1 MSYTRRLRI
10 EFSGEQTDLE
20 VVLPDDATVA
30 TLADLLGAST
40 EDLMVDGRVV
50 PPWSTL
56 ADADVR
62 DGAVIDLDQT
72 PPVGRPAVAPV
83 VALEKVAGCHGP
95 VSRPLTPGTHEV
107 PADADGSSAFALLV
121 GDGGAV
127 TVLPRSGPVVIDNVR
142 ITEPTPLGPEVLIV
156 GGARYKVGPLQ
167 ADDGGVDTTARPIR
181 RHRGPVDTRR
191 RVAPA
196 VLPRLDGP
204 TASNGWLWP
213 VPVVVLLGVLGIVS
227 HPLFFVGAALAL
239 ALSFGLLLRARQ
251 SSVAAR
257 SAVRAETVAT
267 IENFSRH
274 VARERRSVAEALR
287 GEHPS
292 TADLVRRAAAR
303 QGFRLRHEDE
313 HDFGR
318 VAIGYGD
325 LPWSIEVESDFV
337 LDPAIQT
344 VVDRND
350 VLASVP
356 IHIDLTAGP
365 IGIVGPR
372 AQRLAIARTIAV
384 EVCSRWSAADVRF
397 AIATEATDLD
407 DWGWGKWAPHLDETR
422 HVATSL
428 AAADRMVSSW
438 RTPGHD
444 WLQLV
449 FVDQPKWM
457 ADEGS
462 LLQVITGEPER
473 QCLVVL
479 ADTIDELPWC
489 DTLVE
494 LEADGTIGVRG
505 PDADPARF
513 VSPRHTPVS
522 AADVILRAAAA
533 GQPDPASSPDP
544 DGPHGVRPFQLE
556 ADARPEAPAVTLAPP
571 PVPPPAAPAADPVKP
586 TVIRAAATDDA
597 MDGAALTPPSVPDPP
612 ADSVSPDDAEDDVI
626 DLREPMPPSAD
637 SASDEPGTRW
647 TRSRR

>member
-1 MSYTRRLRI
+1 MTLTRRLRI

-20 VVLPDDATVA
+20 VLLPDDATVA

-56 ADADVR
+56 ADVDVR

-72 PPVGRPAVAPV
+72 PPIGRPAVAPV
-83 VALEKVAGCHGP
+83 VALEKIAGCGGP
-95 VSRPLTPGTHEV
+95 VSRPLAPGTHEI
-107 PADADGSSAFALLV
+107 PADADGASAFALLV

-127 TVLPRSGPVVIDNVR
+127 TVLPRSGPLVIDNVR
-142 ITEPTPLGPEVLIV
+142 ITEPTPLGAQVLIV
-156 GGARYKVGPLQ
+156 GSARYKVGPLHT
-167 ADDGGVDTTARPIR
+167 DDGGVDATARPIR

-191 RVAPA
+191 RVAA
-196 VLPRLDGP
+196 AMLPRMDAP
-204 TASNGWLWP
+204 AAANGWMWP
-213 VPVVVLLGVLGIVS
+213 VPAVIVLGVLGIVV
-227 HPLFFVGAALAL
+227 HPVFFVGAAVAL
-239 ALSFGLLLRARQ
+239 ALSFLLLLRTRQAALARR
-251 SSVAAR
+251 A
-257 SAVRAETVAT
+257 AVRAETAAT

-325 LPWSIEVESDFV
+325 LPWSIEVDSDFV
-337 LDPAIQT
+337 LDPSIQT

-372 AQRLAIARTIAV
+372 ARRLAVARTIAV
-384 EVCSRWSAADVRF
+384 EVCSRWSAADVRL
-397 AIATEATDLD
+397 AIATEPTDLD
-407 DWGWGKWAPHLDETR
+407 DWDWSKWAPHLDETR
-422 HVATSL
+422 HVATTL
-428 AAADRMVSSW
+428 AAADRMISSW

-473 QCLVVL
+473 QCVVIM

-494 LEADGTIGVRG
+494 LEADGTIGVRT

-513 VSPRHTPVS
+513 VSPRHTPRA
-522 AADVILRAAAA
+522 AADTILRAAAA
-533 GQPDPASSPDP
+533 GHSDPGSSPDA

-556 ADARPEAPAVTLAPP
+556 ADARPETPAVVLDPP
-571 PVPPPAAPAADPVKP
+571 PVPRPVEPATEPVKP
-586 TVIRAAATDDA
+586 TVIRAAATDA
-597 MDGAALTPPSVPDPP
+597 ALDGAALTPPSVPEP
-612 ADSVSPDDAEDDVI
+612 ADPLTPDDGDDEVI
-626 DLREPMPPSAD
+626 DLREPTTPATD